1 MTSYALGSEAIN
13 NLSLSLLQPRW
24 KILAEARSPSVLNPR
39 SSNSYPIPLSRR
51 LAEDTLGGGR

>member
-1 MTSYALGSEAIN
+1 MSSYALDSKAIN
-13 NLSLSLLQPRW
+13 NPFPLQSRW
-24 KILAEARSPSVLNPR
+24 KILAGARSPSAVNPR